1 MSTGQTSVMLS
12 MSADNGKTWT
22 KPKKVHKETSKYNH
36 FLTWLTVDPSNG
48 NLHFVYY
55 RKKRGSKATDVM
67 WTCSMDGGLSMKEQL
82 ISEKSFEPNP
92 YVFFGDYLNIAALD
106 NVIRPVWPRMD
117 NGKISL
123 WTALIDLK

>member
-1 MSTGQTSVMLS
+1 
-12 MSADNGKTWT
+12 
-22 KPKKVHKETSKYNH
+22 
-36 FLTWLTVDPSNG
+36 
-48 NLHFVYY
+48 
-55 RKKRGSKATDVM
+55 M
-67 WTCSMDGGLSMKEQL
+67 WAFSMDGGLSMKEQL

-92 YVFFGDYLNIAALD
+92 YVFFGDYLNIAAQD